1 MPDSTL
7 LERVRV
13 NPGEPLPLY
22 AQLSSHLRRE
32 IAGGG
37 IAPGASLPTVQ
48 ALARRC
54 QMSHATVMRA
64 LGELSSEGLITTR
77 RGARSVVA
85 MPRTPCTEVVLPQD
99 PLQLSDRLVSFLHQI
114 VEGIREGYGPAK
126 RRYWMNFCAGETP
139 GAEEL
144 LATCRAR
151 NTDGI
156 VAYRPTAPL
165 AAVLSEV
172 SERFSVVSLFEPL
185 PGRRDGVVEVEVVRP
200 LEIVLRDWAADGM
213 PVMACIGAEGV
224 KRTPPALNDVYANLY
239 QAFRSAAAQNRAEY
253 SELLFPENVKGNEVT
268 VAYREFEDRL
278 PDGCALLLPSPML
291 VAGVDPRNRLRKVTY
306 TECRSTLELACPR
319 MTTLYAGLEMLSCEA
334 AKMLAARTA
343 GQARSPLRRTVE
355 ARVVPPASV
364 G

>member
-1 MPDSTL
+1 MSDSTL

-13 NPGEPLPLY
+13 DPGQPLPLY
-22 AQLSSHLRRE
+22 AQLSSNLRRE
-32 IAGGG
+32 IAEGG

-48 ALARRC
+48 SLARRC

-85 MPRTPCTEVVLPQD
+85 LPRTPCTEVVLPQD

-114 VEGIREGYGPAK
+114 VEGIREGYGLAK

-139 GAEEL
+139 STDEL

-156 VAYRPTAPL
+156 VAYRPTTPL

-172 SERFSVVSLFEPL
+172 SERMPVVSLIQPL
-185 PGRRDGVVEVEVVRP
+185 PGKSDGVVEVEVVSP
-200 LEIVLRDWAADGM
+200 LETVLRGWAADGM
-213 PVMACIGAEGV
+213 PVTACIGSEWV
-224 KRTPPALNDVYANLY
+224 KRDSPSLSDAYGALYRT
-239 QAFRSAAAQNRAEY
+239 FRAAAAANGAEY
-253 SELLFPENVKGNEVT
+253 SELLFPGTAKGSEVSA
-268 VAYREFEDRL
+268 AYRAFEDRL

-334 AKMLAARTA
+334 AKMLAARAA
-343 GQARSPLRRTVE
+343 GLEKSTQSRTVE
-355 ARVVPPASV
+355 ARVVPPAAV
-364 G
+364 

>member
-1 MPDSTL
+1 MSDSAL
-7 LERVRV
+7 LARVKV
-13 NPGEPLPLY
+13 NPDDPMPLY
-22 AQLSSHLRRE
+22 AQLSSSLRRE
-32 IAGGG
+32 ILAGGVR
-37 IAPGASLPTVQ
+37 PGMSLPTVQ
-48 ALARRC
+48 ALASRC
-54 QMSHATVMRA
+54 HMSHATVMRA
-64 LGELSSEGLITTR
+64 ISELSSEGIITTR

-85 MPRTPCTEVVLPQD
+85 SPRVPCTEVVLPQD

-139 GAEEL
+139 GADEL

-156 VAYRPTAPL
+156 VAYRPTTPL

-172 SERFSVVSLFEPL
+172 SEQFPVIALIEPL
-185 PGRRDGVVEVEVVRP
+185 PGKSVGVVEVEVVRP
-200 LEIVLRDWAADGM
+200 LEAVLRDWAADGM
-213 PVMACIGAEGV
+213 PVMACIGSEGV
-224 KRTPPALNDVYANLY
+224 KHTPPSLGDAYADLY
-239 QAFRSAAAQNRAEY
+239 QTFRSAAARNGAGY
-253 SELLFPENVKGNEVT
+253 SELLFPGNVKRNEVSA
-268 VAYREFEDRL
+268 AYRAFEDRL

-306 TECRSTLELACPR
+306 TECRSTLELACRR

-343 GQARSPLRRTVE
+343 GQAKSPLRRTVE
-355 ARVVPPASV
+355 ARIVPPASV